1 MIDASRYGPW
11 AFITGGSEGIGA
23 CIASDLADS
32 GINTVL
38 VARKPEQLEV
48 VASDIRS
55 RTGTQVRILSLDL
68 TDAALLERV
77 RAVTDDIDVGLLVH
91 TAGASHR
98 TGPFIDFTAEDV
110 LRLIR
115 VNVDCPALLSL
126 HFGTKMAERG
136 SGGIILT
143 GSFAGTAGS
152 PMVATYAGTKA
163 FSQIFSEGLWW
174 EMKRHG
180 VDVLHIVVGGTNT
193 PAMARLGIIY
203 PEDQGVEPEVVARHD
218 PHAAPRWRSPVEAE
232 SISYRVEIDGRPAYR
247 AEVSFDREPGYE
259 PGAAAAAM
267 HAVNAIPAVVAA
279 APGVLGFQDLPPF
292 YGKNAHPAKVRIS

>member
-55 RTGTQVRILSLDL
+55 RTGTQVRTLSLDL

-136 SGGIILT
+136 RGGIILT

-174 EMKRHG
+174 EMKRYG

-203 PEDQGVEPEVVARHD
+203 PEDQGVDPEVVARH
-218 PHAAPRWRSPVEAE
+218 ALENITEGPVFVMPQ
-232 SISYRVEIDGRPAYR
+232 IMD
-247 AEVSFDREPGYE
+247 
-259 PGAAAAAM
+259 
-267 HAVNAIPAVVAA
+267 
-279 APGVLGFQDLPPF
+279 GFQQLAMADRRT
-292 YGKNAHPAKVRIS
+292 ATEISASVIMATTEGIPDSQS

>member
-1 MIDASRYGPW
+1 MIDASKYGPW

-55 RTGTQVRILSLDL
+55 RTGTQVRTLSLDL

-98 TGPFIDFTAEDV
+98 TGPFIDFAAEDV

-136 SGGIILT
+136 RGGIILT

-203 PEDQGVEPEVVARHD
+203 PEDQGVGPEVVAQ
-218 PHAAPRWRSPVEAE
+218 HALEHITEGPVFVMPQ
-232 SISYRVEIDGRPAYR
+232 IMD
-247 AEVSFDREPGYE
+247 
-259 PGAAAAAM
+259 
-267 HAVNAIPAVVAA
+267 
-279 APGVLGFQDLPPF
+279 GFQQLAIADRR
-292 YGKNAHPAKVRIS
+292 AATEISASVIMATTEGISDSHS